1 MFLYSTPYDNRSSIS
16 YHGRFRNNVTSKK
29 LRKHLK
35 RHAFKLLCY
44 SLFAVYN
51 ISSVKVYSIYI
62 SFFLYMVIFGRKL
75 LFSFNKNDNNET
87 KNKKMKHMNTWTMS
101 KQTSV
106 ILH

>member
-1 MFLYSTPYDNRSSIS
+1 MFLYTTPYDNRSFIS

-35 RHAFKLLCY
+35 RHAFNLLCY

-75 LFSFNKNDNNET
+75 LFSFNKKQENET
-87 KNKKMKHMNTWTMS
+87 HEHLDNE
-101 KQTSV
+101 
-106 ILH
+106 

>member
-1 MFLYSTPYDNRSSIS
+1 MFLYTTPYDNRSSIS

-62 SFFLYMVIFGRKL
+62 SFFYIWLYLVGSFFSL
-75 LFSFNKNDNNET
+75 LIKNDNNET

>member
-1 MFLYSTPYDNRSSIS
+1 MFLYTTPYDNRSSIS

-62 SFFLYMVIFGRKL
+62 SFFIWLYLVGSFFSL
-75 LFSFNKNDNNET
+75 LIKNDNNET
-87 KNKKMKHMNTWTMS
+87 KNKKMNICCLLLIK
-101 KQTSV
+101 
-106 ILH
+106 